1 MRDLVTLCFCL
12 CVYAWMHVWTSPA
25 SRFLEY
31 SAAKNDRDKDQEN
44 YMRVLLDEVDNSVV
58 AVSFAFGA
66 SIRAALTDA
75 LLPQIAIDATFLQPA
90 HAVDT
95 VVEMVRIILSHAS
108 FTLWLPFLL

>member
-1 MRDLVTLCFCL
+1 M
-12 CVYAWMHVWTSPA
+12 
-25 SRFLEY
+25 
-31 SAAKNDRDKDQEN
+31 
-44 YMRVLLDEVDNSVV
+44 V

-108 FTLWLPFLL
+108 FTLWIPFLSIWRVSAAKSGEALLGLWRGRPHQVVGQVQEAPVVYCPR